1 MKKFLTLVF
10 IILILLPLF
19 LYLNPFTWG
28 VRKRPRYEPTPETTE
43 LLRKLDGKYNLNM
56 DIGDV
61 IGNIWYYRDI
71 DNKKETKSEH
81 FELLLNTKDGKVD
94 DIKKVHQYIDDF
106 KTKFGQKKY
115 FDSITVKLVN
125 DSIPYQHDS
134 LIYKSRM

>member
-1 MKKFLTLVF
+1 MKKFLTFIF
-10 IILILLPLF
+10 IILIILPLLF
-19 LYLNPFTWG
+19 YLNPFARI
-28 VRKRPRYEPTPETTE
+28 RKQTHYDPTPETTE
-43 LLRKLDGKYNLNM
+43 LLRKLDEKYNLNM

-94 DIKKVHQYIDDF
+94 DIKKVYQYIDDF

>member
-19 LYLNPFTWG
+19 LYLNPFAW
-28 VRKRPRYEPTPETTE
+28 VRKQPRYEPAPETSE
-43 LLRKLDGKYNLNM
+43 LLRKLDEKYNLNM
-56 DIGDV
+56 TIGDV
-61 IGNIWYYRDI
+61 ISNIWYYRDI

>member
-10 IILILLPLF
+10 IILILIPLF
-19 LYLNPFTWG
+19 LYLNPFAW
-28 VRKRPRYEPTPETTE
+28 VRKQPHYEPTPETSE
-43 LLRKLDGKYNLNM
+43 LLGSLNEKYNLRM
-56 DIGDV
+56 TIGDV

-71 DNKKETKSEH
+71 DNRKKAKSEH